1 MSPLGLDWF
10 SPETAKVNG
19 KPLIDVTLALIL
31 FIDAANANLSVLKKN
46 LRLPAR
52 MLIIGLPMI
61 IALGTLIAAAW
72 FDVLSFYE
80 AAVLGTMLA
89 ATDAALGKAVVTNP
103 QVPDRLREGL
113 SAESGLNDG
122 LCVPFLLLFI
132 ALELGNT
139 TQGDGLAWVLL
150 SEEIGIGLAV
160 GIGLT
165 AIGASLLKLAK
176 KHEWLDGIWLQMSL
190 SLIHISEPTRPY

>member
-1 MSPLGLDWF
+1 
-10 SPETAKVNG
+10 
-19 KPLIDVTLALIL
+19 
-31 FIDAANANLSVLKKN
+31 
-46 LRLPAR
+46 
-52 MLIIGLPMI
+52 
-61 IALGTLIAAAW
+61 
-72 FDVLSFYE
+72 
-80 AAVLGTMLA
+80 MLA

-139 TQGDGLAWVLL
+139 TRGDGLAWVLL

-160 GIGLT
+160 GVGLT
-165 AIGASLLKLAK
+165 AVGASSLKLAK
-176 KHEWLDGIWLQMSL
+176 NTNG
-190 SLIHISEPTRPY
+190 